1 MTVSLGR
8 PTIFSD
14 ELATEICTQLAEGN
28 SLRSI
33 CEKPEMPNIGT
44 VLRWVLDGKHEEFS
58 KQYEMA
64 RDIQADVWA
73 DEIIH
78 ISNTPQK
85 GVKTKTTSDGK
96 VETQE
101 GDMTEHRKLQIDARK
116 WIAARLKPKKYG
128 DKIESTHVGDANRP
142 IAVAEIAHKW

>member
-1 MTVSLGR
+1 MTVVQGR
-8 PTIFSD
+8 PTIYSED
-14 ELATEICTQLAEGN
+14 LTLAICTRLAEGE

-33 CEKPEMPNIGT
+33 CADPEMPNIGT

-58 KQYEMA
+58 KQYEQA

-78 ISNTPQK
+78 ISNTPQLGIK
-85 GVKTKTTSDGK
+85 RKIAGDK
-96 VETQE
+96 VEVTE

-128 DKIESTHVGDANRP
+128 DKVEQTHKGDAANP
-142 IAVAEIAHKW
+142 IVISQLAGKW

>member
-1 MTVSLGR
+1 MTVVQGR

-33 CEKPEMPNIGT
+33 CEKPEMPSMGT
-44 VLRWVLDGKHEEFS
+44 VLRWVLDGQHEEFR
-58 KQYEMA
+58 KQYELS
-64 RDIQADVWA
+64 RDIQADVLA
-73 DEIIH
+73 DDIQH
-78 ISNTPQK
+78 IADHTQK
-85 GVKTKTTSDGK
+85 GIKTKTTSDGK

-128 DKIESTHVGDANRP
+128 DKVEQTIQGGDKP
-142 IAVAEIAHKW
+142 ILISPTAAKW